1 VKTIS
6 LKKVSAL
13 AVASLGFGLLSVVP
27 AQAAGA
33 WSSGTAKYA
42 AATQIAGGEFDAV
55 FTEDSDAD
63 TVYRITVDGASII
76 SVAESATSNPVE
88 ASGVTGNWSAGVRW
102 QTTAASSIETV
113 TLKITRADAG
123 TATISATPYTTG
135 IPGTAVTFTVTF
147 IAATSTALSDANSI
161 VALVES
167 AATCDETTSLT
178 TDQAAVAA
186 DAVSSMSYRDTAGN
200 KGVYLCIIA
209 RDGNKA
215 VIDSTGLTV
224 VAALSAGSFASGG
237 TLDRVQGL
245 SDLTDQTTDATNGA
259 RTGRIY
265 GDALAAAAGKVN
277 VTIIKGTAS
286 FSRSL
291 DLAFYGKIKTATLT
305 NSTYSLTAGSTG
317 ADYTDATTAA
327 TKAQTTVAFHLDC
340 KDSLA
345 QTVTG
350 CDYDGDG
357 TLANDAG
364 DTGSIYVVVDSDKIA
379 GTPAFVSTA
388 AASASEPGALTFSVI
403 QTVSVVAEQV
413 GILRVDNS
421 STSTKAQKMDVKVY
435 IADSAVTGTPATISA
450 SGTIYIAGSADKV
463 VVTPTA
469 TSVAAGGNTTVNV
482 MVTDAAGYPVAD
494 GTAVTLAAS
503 NGSVVAPS
511 SKTTANGAFATAA
524 TLIVGTD
531 SPSTAITA
539 IAGSKSASAT
549 VTITG
554 AASNN
559 SLLTQIDALNA
570 KIVALNALIAK
581 IMKKLGVK

>member
-1 VKTIS
+1 MKTIS

-27 AQAAGA
+27 AQAAGV

-42 AATQIAGGEFDAV
+42 TGTQIAGGEFDAV
-55 FTEDSDAD
+55 FTEDSAAD

-135 IPGTAVTFTVTF
+135 IPGTAVTTTVTF
-147 IAATSTALSDANSI
+147 IAATSTALSDANTI
-161 VALVES
+161 VSLVET
-167 AATCDETTSLT
+167 AATCDESASLT

-200 KGVYLCIIA
+200 QGVYLCIIA

-215 VIDSTGLTV
+215 VIDGDDLTV
-224 VAALSAGSFASGG
+224 VAALSAGSFAASA
-237 TLDRVQGL
+237 TLDRVQAQG
-245 SDLTDQTTDATNGA
+245 DLTDATTDVTDGA
-259 RTGRIY
+259 MTGRIY
-265 GDALAAAAGKVN
+265 GDGLAAAAGKVN
-277 VTIIKGTAS
+277 VTVIKGTAS

-317 ADYTDATTAA
+317 ADYTDASN
-327 TKAQTTVAFHLDC
+327 KPNTTVAFHLDC

-364 DTGSIYVVVDSDKIA
+364 DTGSIYVVVDSDKVA

-403 QTVSVVAEQV
+403 QTASVVAEQV

-482 MVTDAAGYPVAD
+482 MITDAAGYPVAD